1 MDKWLIARRE
11 ILTNSGEE
19 HIDLHM
25 DAAISEVIQHVRF
38 PMMTP
43 AQLADL
49 LLSPLSQS
57 HTEMLVEKIR
67 TAMEYHKDQLT
78 IPAQAK
84 ARRRFHVHIP
94 GLDPILFTPRLYT
107 TESFC
112 ASLTVDHVPNLL
124 SYHCRSLLFSTQKNT
139 AAHKGEESSEWVS
152 NCFLFV
158 LQSY

>member
-1 MDKWLIARRE
+1 M
-11 ILTNSGEE
+11 TNSGEE

-57 HTEMLVEKIR
+57 HTEMLVDKIR
-67 TAMEYHKDQLT
+67 TAMEYHKDQLNL
-78 IPAQAK
+78 PAATRK
-84 ARRRFHVHIP
+84 NRFHVQVP
-94 GLDPILFTPRLYT
+94 GLDPALFTPRLYT

-112 ASLTVDHVPNLL
+112 ASLTIDHVPNLP
-124 SYHCRSLLFSTQKNT
+124 SYHCRSLLFSTQKFT
-139 AAHKGEESSEWVS
+139 AAHKGEEASEWVS
-152 NCFLFV
+152 FRLSFRCYFFIIHV
-158 LQSY
+158 T